1 MRGAGPL
8 PCDDPAATMSPSD
21 EPSPR
26 ARPAVA
32 ALAVLAAV
40 ALLGNGMKAIVTSTV
55 LVSEGTFAAFLG
67 VPVARVAL
75 LMEAIVAGMVVALAA
90 YPLLLRRAAPRT
102 VGMVACAAAA
112 AAFTAFGLADLARVA
127 GATREL
133 SAYACL
139 TLGAAAVACLA
150 PTAQALIVRWPAPGG
165 RKALTTLWTGA
176 APAGF
181 LAAPQLVKLLLPAFG
196 LGWYFLAFAALPL
209 ALLALLAA
217 LAALL
222 PDMTG
227 GARSGATLPARLL
240 TAFAAAVVA
249 FELWSTLG
257 SVQGYTAPAALA
269 ALPLLAAAGTW
280 FARDAAQAARATAL
294 PPGTS
299 WLLCALFALQ
309 WPTTGFFEAAF
320 LYQQGY
326 AAGFVA
332 DRSTLA
338 AAAQI
343 AGTVT
348 AGALAHRLPARE
360 SPLRL
365 AFAAATVAGLAT
377 FACYPWIASS
387 AWFLWTPV
395 LTGFGSG
402 GLTVLLCL
410 ALVRSAASVAL
421 LAALPAIAIMVG
433 TEFGL
438 ELLELVLA
446 AAQAAGLA
454 MGDAFGVLFGGQ
466 LALALVVPVLLV
478 AAGRAGARPVTS

>member
-1 MRGAGPL
+1 MGPTNHTA
-8 PCDDPAATMSPSD
+8 PP
-21 EPSPR
+21 

-32 ALAVLAAV
+32 ALVVLGAV
-40 ALLGNGMKAIVTSTV
+40 ALLGNGMKSIVTSTV
-55 LVSEGTFAAFLG
+55 LVSEGTFASFLG

-90 YPLLLRRAAPRT
+90 YPLLLRRMTPRAI
-102 VGMVACAAAA
+102 GILACAAAV
-112 AAFTAFGLADLARVA
+112 AAFAAFGLVDLDRSGAA
-127 GATREL
+127 GREL
-133 SAYACL
+133 AAYVCL

-150 PTAQALIVRWPAPGG
+150 PTAQALVALWPEPGG

-181 LAAPQLVKLLLPAFG
+181 LVAPQLVRLLLPAFG
-196 LGWYFLAFAALPL
+196 LAWYFLAFAALPL
-209 ALLALLAA
+209 ALLALLVA
-217 LAALL
+217 LAVLL
-222 PDMTG
+222 PDT
-227 GARSGATLPARLL
+227 ARGSGPGVTLPAHLL

-257 SVQGYTAPAALA
+257 SVQGYATPATLA
-269 ALPLLAAAGTW
+269 ALPLLVAAGAW
-280 FARDAAQAARATAL
+280 FGRDAAQAVRATTL
-294 PPGTS
+294 PAGAS

-326 AAGFVA
+326 AADFVA

-343 AGTVT
+343 AGTIA
-348 AGALAHRLPARE
+348 AGALAHRLSARE
-360 SPLRL
+360 SSLQL

-377 FACYPWIASS
+377 FACYPWLGSR

-395 LTGFGSG
+395 LTGFGAG

-410 ALVRSAASVAL
+410 ALVRAAASVAL

-433 TEFGL
+433 TEVGL

-446 AAQAAGLA
+446 AAQAAGA
-454 MGDAFGVLFGGQ
+454 TETGAFGALFAVQLG
-466 LALALVVPVLLV
+466 LALAVPLLIV
-478 AAGRAGARPVTS
+478 QAHRP